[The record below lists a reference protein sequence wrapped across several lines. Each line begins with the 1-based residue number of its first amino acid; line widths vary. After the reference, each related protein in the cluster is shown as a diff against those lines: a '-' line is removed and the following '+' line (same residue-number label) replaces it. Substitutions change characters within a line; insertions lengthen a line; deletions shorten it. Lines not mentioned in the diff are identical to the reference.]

1 MDKPVSKHEKH
12 NQKSHASKKR
22 VSPKAG
28 GGVPKD
34 SDSSKQINASTKKV
48 VGLIRQDAGEETAK
62 RLEPVVK
69 EAFKQFYTGDV
80 NKPLVVN
87 GKKVS
92 NQGRDMTAKDMLDS
106 IADQFGTQA
115 VTGIS
120 VADFSS
126 GAAFRNTVGKM
137 LISKANPNHD
147 AKGRFT
153 SGSGAKTVVAPKL
166 SSNAPAQLQT
176 LASAGG
182 FTFNP
187 RRNELRRKGVA
198 VAVRKDTERVF
209 DEADFAK
216 NGPKIVSGYMKQNA
230 ELLAQPRMHLGAW
243 KDKGKVYLDVSKVTS
258 SIKEAADIGRSND
271 QIGIFDLAT
280 FTTYTRVNNPV
291 GGGYKYFPSSASS
304 EGPKKITPRVSGLG
318 MVFSDVGLQPY
329 QFGKADKGVVY
340 VEADQLDEF
349 GIQSFVRKVMSMA
362 SISKAD
368 PTSSDVHLPTIMN
381 NQKRKR
387 KRKMNLAEV
396 VEKKERLKDP
406 KGGLTAAGRKK
417 FNRET
422 GSNLKPGVKGKADTP
437 EKMRRKGS
445 FLTRFFTNPSGPMT
459 NDKGEPTRLALSA
472 AAWGEPVPKNR
483 SDAAELAS
491 KGRRLLERYE
501 NAKEK

>member
-1 MDKPVSKHEKH
+1 MDNK
-12 NQKSHASKKR
+12 
-22 VSPKAG
+22 
-28 GGVPKD
+28 
-34 SDSSKQINASTKKV
+34 
-48 VGLIRQDAGEETAK
+48 
-62 RLEPVVK
+62 LE
-69 EAFKQFYTGDV
+69 
-80 NKPLVVN
+80 
-87 GKKVS
+87 
-92 NQGRDMTAKDMLDS
+92 
-106 IADQFGTQA
+106 
-115 VTGIS
+115 
-120 VADFSS
+120 
-126 GAAFRNTVGKM
+126 
-137 LISKANPNHD
+137 KANPNHD

-166 SSNAPAQLQT
+166 SANAPTQLKT

-198 VAVRKDTERVF
+198 VAVRKDTEKVF

-216 NGPKIVSGYMKQNA
+216 NGEKIVSGYMKQNA

-258 SIKEAADIGRSND
+258 SVKEAADIGRAND

-280 FTTYTRVNNPV
+280 FTTYSRVNNPV
-291 GGGYKYFPSSASS
+291 GGGYKYFPAAGGRNPVRSN
-304 EGPKKITPRVSGLG
+304 LG
-318 MVFSDVGLQPY
+318 MVLSSAGLQPY
-329 QFGKADKGVVY
+329 QIGKADKGVVY

-349 GIQSFVRKVMSMA
+349 GIQAFVRKVMSMA

-501 NAKEK
+501 NTKEK